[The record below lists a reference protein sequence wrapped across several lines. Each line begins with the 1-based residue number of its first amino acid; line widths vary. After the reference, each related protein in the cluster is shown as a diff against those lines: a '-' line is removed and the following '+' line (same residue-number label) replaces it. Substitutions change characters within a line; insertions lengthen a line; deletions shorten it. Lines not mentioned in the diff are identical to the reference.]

1 MGRGEARREATPVDT
16 ARLDEARSIRLVPAP
31 ADAPAQVPLE
41 PLSQPRAGG
50 QRPRWWRDQLRR
62 RMLALAD
69 TVVAGGIG
77 LGVLVATG
85 DPIVWSLVAVPI
97 GLVAA
102 KLLGLYDAD
111 HKAIRHQT
119 IDELQSI
126 GVWAGIVTV
135 GTMLTTPET
144 PGGGEF
150 AGIVAAGF
158 LAGALARGLARFAW
172 RSVTPPERTLV
183 IGAGRT
189 AEAIRR
195 KVALFDDMHL
205 ELVSDVTPTVVSSP
219 DGADPLAGIMSD
231 VDRVVVAWNEADP
244 NLVERLVELCRRHQ
258 TKLSVVSPFR
268 GRARPAERVSSI
280 ADVPVLEYNTWDIPR
295 STVVLKR
302 AFDIVVAG
310 VGLTVLAPLFLLV
323 AVAIKLDDGGPVFF
337 RQRRAGKGG
346 RPFEMLKFR
355 SMSCDAEE
363 RLRALVALEQLKDP
377 MFKLRDDPRVT
388 RVGRFL
394 RRFSLD
400 ELPQLWNA
408 LKGEMSLVGPRPEE
422 LVLVD
427 RYRPEHRFKLAVKP
441 GITGPM
447 QVFGRGEL
455 SFAERMAVEIDYV
468 ENVSL
473 TRDLK
478 LLAETLPALARGKG
492 AF

>member
-1 MGRGEARREATPVDT
+1 
-16 ARLDEARSIRLVPAP
+16 
-31 ADAPAQVPLE
+31 
-41 PLSQPRAGG
+41 
-50 QRPRWWRDQLRR
+50 
-62 RMLALAD
+62 MLALAD
-69 TVVAGGIG
+69 AFVAGAIG
-77 LGVLVATG
+77 LAVVVGTG
-85 DPIVWSLVAVPI
+85 DPALWSLIAIPI
-97 GLVAA
+97 GLIAA

-111 HKAIRHQT
+111 HKGIRHQT

-126 GVWAGIVTV
+126 GVWAGVVTV
-135 GTMLTTPET
+135 GTMLTTPESL
-144 PGGGEF
+144 GGWEF
-150 AGIVAAGF
+150 AGIVTMGF
-158 LAGALARGLARFAW
+158 LAGAVARGVARLAW
-172 RSVTPPERTLV
+172 RRVTPPERTLV
-183 IGAGRT
+183 IGAGVT
-189 AEAIRR
+189 AETIRR

-205 ELVSDVTPTVVSSP
+205 ELVSDLTPTAVSAP
-219 DGADPLAGIMSD
+219 NGADPLSGIMSE
-231 VDRVVVAWNEADP
+231 VDRVIVAWSEADP
-244 NLVERLVELCRRHQ
+244 KLVERLVELCRRHQ

-295 STVVLKR
+295 STIVLKR
-302 AFDIVVAG
+302 AFDIVAAG
-310 VGLTVLAPLFLLV
+310 VGLVVLAPLLLLI

-355 SMSCDAEE
+355 SMIPDAEE
-363 RLRALVALEQLKDP
+363 RLQVLVALEQLKDP

-422 LVLVD
+422 VVLVN

-455 SFAERMAVEIDYV
+455 TFAERIAVEIDYV